1 MRQCLYCQRD
11 NPSTET
17 ACSHCGMP
25 LPTPTDTLNARSQQR
40 FMWFC
45 IGLAL
50 FCAVMSVWLPRSLT

>member
-25 LPTPTDTLNARSQQR
+25 LPTPADTLNARSQQR

-50 FCAVMSVWLPRSLT
+50 FCA

>member
-11 NPSTET
+11 NPSAEVE
-17 ACSHCGMP
+17 CCHCGMS
-25 LPTPTDTLNARSQQR
+25 LPTPADTLNARSQQR